1 MQRKKSGLKE
11 ARKAIKRRERNK
23 YYKTTMKTYIKKT
36 LESSS
41 KEEIDTNLR
50 LAIKA
55 IDKAA
60 QKKVIHKN
68 NAANK
73 KSKLVRKINK
83 LFASSNK

>member
-73 KSKLVRKINK
+73 KSKLMRKINK
-83 LFASSNK
+83 LFASPNK